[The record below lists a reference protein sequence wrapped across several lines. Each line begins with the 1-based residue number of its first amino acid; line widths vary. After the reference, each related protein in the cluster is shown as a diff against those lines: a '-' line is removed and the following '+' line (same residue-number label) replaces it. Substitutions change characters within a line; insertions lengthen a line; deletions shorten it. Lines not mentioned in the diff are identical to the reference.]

1 MAKETSKIRNV
12 TQKNTSINLGNG
24 INPFQLRKR
33 KAQIQ
38 LTKKKVGLFNGKIK
52 KYRN

>member
-24 INPFQLRKR
+24 INPFQLRK
-33 KAQIQ
+33 AQIQ
-38 LTKKKVGLFNGKIK
+38 LTKK
-52 KYRN
+52 R

>member
-24 INPFQLRKR
+24 INPFQLRK
-33 KAQIQ
+33 AQIQ